1 MWIWLISNLTSR
13 QARSLSSSSRRNRT
27 HYWIIKVRI
36 KARSWTEYIYNIYNW
51 PFRTGASS
59 YLTFAVSPVTGY
71 LLDIYWTSSRYSP
84 HKIFFKKFLFDDHF
98 VQLRTW
104 QELGLVSKEVREI
117 NSTKS
122 NQEKQKQS
130 KCEPEPCHWQ
140 QAVYLN
146 TENIDVACCMFCRKL
161 RD

>member
-84 HKIFFKKFLFDDHF
+84 HNIFFKKISLWWPFCSIKNVTRIGFKLSTERRGRRHS
-98 VQLRTW
+98 VK
-104 QELGLVSKEVREI
+104 SKYTI
-117 NSTKS
+117 
-122 NQEKQKQS
+122 Q
-130 KCEPEPCHWQ
+130 
-140 QAVYLN
+140 N
-146 TENIDVACCMFCRKL
+146 TIFFRSSQYG
-161 RD
+161 